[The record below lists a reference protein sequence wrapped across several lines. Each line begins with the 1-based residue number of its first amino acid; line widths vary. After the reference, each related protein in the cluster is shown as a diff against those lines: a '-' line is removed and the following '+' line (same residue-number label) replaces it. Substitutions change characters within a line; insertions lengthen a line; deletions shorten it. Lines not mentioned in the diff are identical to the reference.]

1 MFAVYI
7 LTSTSNSVLYVGVT
21 SRLKERVWQHKQHVM
36 SGFTDRY
43 NVEKLVYY
51 EVFDDIS
58 SAIKREKQLKKWR
71 RSWKNELITGF
82 NRYWVDLYDDV

>member
-21 SRLKERVWQHKQHVM
+21 SRLKERVWQHKQHVI

>member
-21 SRLKERVWQHKQHVM
+21 SRLKERVWQHKQHVT
-36 SGFTDRY
+36 SGFTDKY

-82 NRYWVDLYDDV
+82 NRYWVDLYDDI

>member
-1 MFAVYI
+1 MTI
-7 LTSTSNSVLYVGVT
+7 TVT
-21 SRLKERVWQHKQHVM
+21 
-36 SGFTDRY
+36 SGFTDKY

>member
-1 MFAVYI
+1 M
-7 LTSTSNSVLYVGVT
+7 TSTSNSVLYVGVT

-36 SGFTDRY
+36 SGFTDKY

>member
-1 MFAVYI
+1 M
-7 LTSTSNSVLYVGVT
+7 TSTSNSVLYVGVT
-21 SRLKERVWQHKQHVM
+21 SRLKERVWQHKQHVI